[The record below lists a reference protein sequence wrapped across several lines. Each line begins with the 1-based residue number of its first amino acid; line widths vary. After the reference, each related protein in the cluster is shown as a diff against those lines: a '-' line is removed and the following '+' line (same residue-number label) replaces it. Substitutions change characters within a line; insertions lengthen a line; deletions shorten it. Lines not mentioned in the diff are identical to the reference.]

1 MYNLINSF
9 VNISINSN
17 YWCIRGEKVM
27 KFLFGIMGLLGIL
40 ILSVYL
46 LNKISSRK
54 ANSFNLEDNNNLS
67 QFQENDNQN
76 GPRL

>member
-1 MYNLINSF
+1 MVYF
-9 VNISINSN
+9 
-17 YWCIRGEKVM
+17 RGEKIM
-27 KFLFGIMGLLGIL
+27 KFLLGIFGLLGIL

-46 LNKISSRK
+46 LNKISNRK

>member
-1 MYNLINSF
+1 
-9 VNISINSN
+9 
-17 YWCIRGEKVM
+17 M
-27 KFLFGIMGLLGIL
+27 KFLLGIFGLLGIL

-46 LNKISSRK
+46 LNKISNRK